1 MYMLEKGNVCAI
13 FSSMNV
19 FVFNRAYNRST
30 NIKQRI
36 EWVNPRGAFSSTYIC
51 RDTGGGA

>member
-1 MYMLEKGNVCAI
+1 MLEKGNVCAI
-13 FSSMNV
+13 FSPMNV
-19 FVFNRAYNRST
+19 FVHNCAHNRRT

-36 EWVNPRGAFSSTYIC
+36 EWLNPRGAFSSTYIC